1 MRSTTDQVR
10 DRLLDAAERLIY
22 RDGISATGVDT
33 ILAQASVAR
42 MSLYNQFGNKDGLV
56 LAALDRRDRRW
67 LAWFEA
73 RVTALAPAGVPR
85 ALALFDALGEWFRQ
99 PDFHGCAFINA
110 AGELADPAHAV
121 RQLSARHKLALARIV
136 TTIATEAGY
145 GDLDRALFLLIEG
158 AIVAAMVEGRPDAA
172 EDARQV
178 AARLLGIDT

>member
-1 MRSTTDQVR
+1 MRSTTEQVR

-22 RDGISATGVDT
+22 QGGISGTGVDT
-33 ILAQASVAR
+33 ILAEASVAR

-67 LAWFEA
+67 MAWFET
-73 RVTALAPAGVPR
+73 RVTALAPAGGLR

-110 AGELADPAHAV
+110 AGELADPTHDV
-121 RQLSARHKLALARIV
+121 RQLSARHKRDLARFV
-136 TTIATEAGY
+136 ADVAAGA
-145 GDLDRALFLLIEG
+145 GHENLARALFLLIEG

-172 EDARQV
+172 QDARAV
-178 AARLLGIDT
+178 AARLLDIDL